1 MSKKKTKVKKTVKRK
16 KKAVAVVH
24 RKKERMEPFGIRTT
38 AALRTAIESDA
49 KSRKPRLTPSDVARE
64 VLEGHYSRKRGK

>member
-1 MSKKKTKVKKTVKRK
+1 MTKKKTVKRK
-16 KKAVAVVH
+16 KPVIT

-38 AALRTAIESDA
+38 KALRDAIESDA

-64 VLEGHYSRKRGK
+64 VLEGHYQRKKKMK